1 MIKTLSNITDI
12 SVIDQNVKDDILS
25 FAKIEFDDNEL
36 GSGGFGSVHRV
47 QSIDGKSK
55 KEFVL
60 KIFTDDDNK
69 EHAYK
74 TIELLH
80 QKIKKRQQKTKL
92 PIYYEFPELLGLPFI
107 AFKGYNDTTEKHC
120 VAFLMYNLEK
130 LDYEDYGSD
139 ASQLKDYK
147 KLKLND
153 KLYLAYQLSKTID
166 FLHQINFIHA
176 DLSENSLWFNSK
188 RKQLAIIDF
197 DSGYH
202 FDAQD
207 KPTTIGKIGHWIGSK
222 FRNII
227 RQKKDSANLTTLDRL
242 YEEYWVLANANFEII
257 FGVMPFFFL
266 SDTDDNT
273 KKTYLKKHVWPNI
286 EYSSDLFNKANTN
299 QHQSILD
306 FLSQLEN
313 AGFMELIEA
322 FKIVFNSGYTAENKR
337 LTSKEWRD
345 LLFVFNESLENK
357 PLIKWFKSSKNSI
370 KQKNEKVSFSFDA
383 EKYNRI
389 YVDNVLV
396 PFNKNKITLSFQDD
410 KQVTLKAVN
419 DFEIV
424 EDFIEIKAD
433 KIAPIISKFK
443 ATKLMRDSLD
453 PIELSWSVENA
464 KTITITNTG
473 KLSFKDDSVKVKPIV
488 ETSYILTAVGFFDEE
503 ITSEITIDVIK
514 PIIESFTWEINLDI
528 AINNI
533 DLNWQTSYTESV
545 EISPNVKE
553 KNPIGTAHVTINKET
568 IFKLIAKGLF
578 SNIEKE
584 ITAQPFPVPV
594 VKLIFAEAPKIEIT
608 TNIDLKEVN
617 FPKELLTVNN
627 IQFSNEVHFNNF
639 EIDSTELKNT
649 LEFPLFE
656 YENVLEKKIYRKKI
670 TVTDIYKRAIKKINK
685 KLHK

>member
-1 MIKTLSNITDI
+1 MIKTLSNITNI

-25 FAKIEFDDNEL
+25 FTKIEFDDNEL
-36 GSGGFGSVHRV
+36 GSGGFGSVHSV
-47 QSIDGKSK
+47 QSIDAKPK
-55 KEFVL
+55 NDFVL
-60 KIFTDDDNK
+60 KIFTEEEHK
-69 EHAYK
+69 EHAFE
-74 TIELLH
+74 TIERLH
-80 QKIKKRQQKTKL
+80 QKIKKHQQKTKT
-92 PIYYEFPELLGLPFI
+92 PIYHDFPELLGLPFI

-139 ASQLKDYK
+139 ASQLEDYK
-147 KLKLND
+147 KLNLND

-202 FDAQD
+202 FDSQD

-222 FRNII
+222 YRNII
-227 RQKKDSANLTTLDRL
+227 GQKKDSSNLTTLDRL

-286 EYSSDLFNKANTN
+286 EYSSELFNKANTN
-299 QHQSILD
+299 QHQGILD
-306 FLSQLEN
+306 ILKQLEE
-313 AGFMELIEA
+313 AGFSELIEA

-357 PLIKWFKSSKNSI
+357 PLIKWFKSSENSI

-396 PFNKNKITLSFQDD
+396 PFNKNKITLSFQDH
-410 KQVTLKAVN
+410 KQVTLKVVN

-443 ATKLMRDSLD
+443 ATKLLRDSLD
-453 PIELSWSVENA
+453 PVELSWSVENA
-464 KTITITNTG
+464 KTITISNTD
-473 KLSFKDDSVKVKPIV
+473 KLSFKDDSVKVKPKV
-488 ETSYILTAVGFFDEE
+488 ETSYVLTAIGFFDEE

-533 DLNWQTSYTESV
+533 DLNWQTNYTESV
-545 EISPNVKE
+545 EILPNVKE
-553 KNPIGTAHVTINKET
+553 KNPIGTAHVIINKET

-584 ITAQPFPVPV
+584 ITAEPFPVPV
-594 VKLIFAEAPKIEIT
+594 VKQIFAEAPKIEIT
-608 TNIDLKEVN
+608 TNINLKEVN

-670 TVTDIYKRAIKKINK
+670 TVTDIYKRVIKKLIK
-685 KLHK
+685 IT